1 MALGKSLNRLTGLGF
16 GFPVCEKEG
25 NRGIWL
31 AGAAVSERVLR
42 SPLSGP
48 QSSRHQ
54 CRHP

>member
-1 MALGKSLNRLTGLGF
+1 MASGKSLNRLTGLGF
-16 GFPVCEKEG
+16 GFPVCKKEG

-31 AGAAVSERVLR
+31 AGAAGSERVLR